1 MAEITLTYE
10 HESIEMGK
18 LTEKGMSAD
27 GWTLA
32 ADARIKTEANTLGVG
47 PLVYKGRPKTADGK
61 VSSKEGIP
69 RDAVFLFYLD
79 SECRRAELSM
89 EDPDDINDTIAAFL
103 ASHGGDLTDMAAKAP
118 TVS

>member
-27 GWTLA
+27 GWSLA
-32 ADARIKTEANTLGVG
+32 ADARIKTEDNVLGVG
-47 PLVYKGRPKTADGK
+47 PVVYKGRPKTMDGK

-69 RDAVFLFYLD
+69 RDAVFLFYLEG
-79 SECRRAELSM
+79 ECRRAELTM
-89 EDPDDINDTIAAFL
+89 EDPDDIDDTIAAFL
-103 ASHGGDLTDMAAKAP
+103 VSHGGDLAEMAAKAP
-118 TVS
+118 AVS